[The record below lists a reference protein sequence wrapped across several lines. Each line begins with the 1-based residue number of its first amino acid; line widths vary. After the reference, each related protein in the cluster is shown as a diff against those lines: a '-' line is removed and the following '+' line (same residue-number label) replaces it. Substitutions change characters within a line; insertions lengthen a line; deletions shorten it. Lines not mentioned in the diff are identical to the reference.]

1 MSVDA
6 ALAHA
11 KNRGADECEI
21 VAVKKNTTTVRIT
34 DSGISEIKQNRGYRC
49 GIRLIRDKKIAAV
62 QTDYDGLLGGV
73 DWALCHAPLL
83 QERGFW
89 RGLPHKAEQ
98 KDLPG
103 TFDRQ
108 LECMS
113 GSDAADIAE
122 SMINGA
128 CGSAMTV
135 TGSLNIVSEE
145 YTIANSNGL
154 EYKDRSTYIS
164 GVVNSESE
172 RGHAV
177 SGIGHSSG
185 RTLSG
190 FSAEQAGDEAKI
202 MCKESANPRRVEPG
216 RYSIIFE
223 PYAAGE
229 LLAFVAAPNFA
240 LKAFSEKKS
249 CLSEMGEKMAYKS
262 LHLADDPHMPEGMGT
277 RHVDDEGVKTQKTDL
292 IRDGVFCGV
301 ISDLYDGYKEN
312 LKSTGNASR
321 AGSPLGRS
329 SEPVP
334 VSAPHNLCVTPGDMS
349 HEEMISDT
357 RHGLLVGRLWYT
369 YAVNPTRG
377 DFSCTARS
385 GIRIIENG
393 QVRGSGKQVRI
404 MHNLLAM
411 MRDISGIGN
420 RQRRVIQWASL
431 PSSTPPIRVE
441 GIHAEPV

>member
-1 MSVDA
+1 
-6 ALAHA
+6 
-11 KNRGADECEI
+11 
-21 VAVKKNTTTVRIT
+21 
-34 DSGISEIKQNRGYRC
+34 
-49 GIRLIRDKKIAAV
+49 
-62 QTDYDGLLGGV
+62 
-73 DWALCHAPLL
+73 
-83 QERGFW
+83 
-89 RGLPHKAEQ
+89 
-98 KDLPG
+98 
-103 TFDRQ
+103 
-108 LECMS
+108 
-113 GSDAADIAE
+113 
-122 SMINGA
+122 
-128 CGSAMTV
+128 
-135 TGSLNIVSEE
+135 
-145 YTIANSNGL
+145 
-154 EYKDRSTYIS
+154 
-164 GVVNSESE
+164 
-172 RGHAV
+172 
-177 SGIGHSSG
+177 SG

-249 CLSEMGEKMAYKS
+249 CLSEMGEKMADKC

-277 RHVDDEGVKTQKTDL
+277 RYVDDEGVKTQKTDL

-301 ISDLYDGYKEN
+301 ISDVYDGYKEN